1 MEKIV
6 EIERQLDVNTDL
18 LEIAKA
24 YCEFNNDKSD
34 EVSALISIL
43 DIILDNQKKVKS
55 SLDYIY
61 N

>member
-6 EIERQLDVNTDL
+6 ELERQLNVNIDL

-34 EVSALISIL
+34 EISALIPIL
-43 DIILDNQKKVKS
+43 EIILDNQKNVRR

>member
-1 MEKIV
+1 MEKII
-6 EIERQLDVNTDL
+6 EIERQLNVNIDL

-34 EVSALISIL
+34 EISALIPIL
-43 DIILDNQKKVKS
+43 EIILDNQKNVRR

>member
-6 EIERQLDVNTDL
+6 ELERQLNVNTDL

-34 EVSALISIL
+34 EISTLIPIL
-43 DIILDNQKKVKS
+43 EIILDNQKNLRR

>member
-1 MEKIV
+1 MEKVV
-6 EIERQLDVNTDL
+6 ELERQLNVNIDL

-34 EVSALISIL
+34 EISTLIPIL
-43 DIILDNQKKVKS
+43 EIILDNQKNLRR